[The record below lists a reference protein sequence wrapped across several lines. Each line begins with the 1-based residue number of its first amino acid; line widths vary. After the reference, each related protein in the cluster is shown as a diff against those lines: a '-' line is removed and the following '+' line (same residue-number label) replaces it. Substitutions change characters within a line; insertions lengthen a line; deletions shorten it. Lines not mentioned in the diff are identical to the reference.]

1 MHGEVASGVA
11 EEGHRAA
18 TYRLLATLLARPP
31 SAETLELVRTLPAA
45 AGDAQSPLAQAWQ
58 LLRLAAEHASVDA
71 LDDEFHNLFIGIAR
85 GELLPY
91 GSWYLTGFVMD
102 RPLALLRRDLQ
113 ALGIERQ
120 QDVYE
125 PEDHAAALCEV
136 MGILVENADGDV
148 PFPLQRQFF
157 DEHIAPWMGRFF
169 SDLQQAESARF
180 YRAVGRLGEQFIEFE
195 KRYMTLEP

>member
-1 MHGEVASGVA
+1 MHGGVA
-11 EEGHRAA
+11 NGVSEEAHRAA

-31 SAETLELVRTLPAA
+31 SADTLELVRTLPAA
-45 AGDAQSPLAQAWQ
+45 EGDAQSPLAQAWQ
-58 LLRLAAEHASVDA
+58 LLRLAAEHASADA
-71 LDDEFHNLFIGIAR
+71 LDDEFHSLFIGITR
-85 GELLPY
+85 GEILPY

-102 RPLALLRRDLQ
+102 RPLALLRRDLR

-136 MGILVENADGDV
+136 MGILVDNADGDV
-148 PFPLQRQFF
+148 PFPTQRQFF

-169 SDLQQAESARF
+169 TDLQQTESARF
-180 YRAVGRLGEQFIEFE
+180 YSAVGRLGEQFIEFE